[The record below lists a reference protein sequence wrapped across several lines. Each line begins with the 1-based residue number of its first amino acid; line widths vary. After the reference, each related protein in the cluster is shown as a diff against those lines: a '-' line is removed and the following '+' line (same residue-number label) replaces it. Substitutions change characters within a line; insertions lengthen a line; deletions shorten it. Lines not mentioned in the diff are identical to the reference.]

1 MKKLQKSM
9 NLMAKAL
16 SFIFMI
22 ILVSCTATKSPSNSG
37 FLEDYS
43 RLRAD
48 QNGDRSMQWWEK
60 KDFNWSQ
67 YRKIILDPVILYYHT
82 EAKGKKIDPEKEKKL
97 TDYFRNAV
105 EKKLANEYPIVITPG
120 PDVLRI
126 RTAITEIIPASP
138 AINYPA
144 MAVAFFPIDM
154 GGAVIE
160 VEFLDSETNEVI
172 ATMVDKKMG
181 SPFKPRAF
189 SRMGYTRAAF
199 DGWAKELR
207 IALDTNP

>member
-1 MKKLQKSM
+1 M
-9 NLMAKAL
+9 NLLAKAL
-16 SFIFMI
+16 SFTFIVV
-22 ILVSCTATKSPSNSG
+22 LTSCAATKPPSNSG

-43 RLRAD
+43 RLRVD
-48 QNGDRSMQWWEK
+48 QNGDRSMQWSEK
-60 KDFNWSQ
+60 KDFNWNQ
-67 YRKIILDPVILYYHT
+67 YRKIMLDPVVLYYHT
-82 EAKGKKIDPEKEKKL
+82 EAKNKEIDSEKVKKL
-97 TDYFRNAV
+97 TDYFRKAV
-105 EKKLANEYPIVITPG
+105 EKKLADEYPIVTTPG

-126 RTAITEIIPASP
+126 RTAITEIIPANP

-144 MAVAFFPIDM
+144 MAVVFFPIDM

-160 VEFLDSETNEVI
+160 VEFLDSETNEVM

>member
-1 MKKLQKSM
+1 MKKSQKSKNPM
-9 NLMAKAL
+9 TKML
-16 SFIFMI
+16 SFVFI
-22 ILVSCTATKSPSNSG
+22 ILLASCATTKSPSNSG

-67 YRKIILDPVILYYHT
+67 YRKIMLDPVVLYDHM
-82 EAKGKKIDPEKEKKL
+82 EAKDKKIDSEKAKKL
-97 TDYFRNAV
+97 TDYFRNTV
-105 EKKLANEYPIVITPG
+105 EKKLANKYPIVIAPG

-138 AINYPA
+138 TINYPA